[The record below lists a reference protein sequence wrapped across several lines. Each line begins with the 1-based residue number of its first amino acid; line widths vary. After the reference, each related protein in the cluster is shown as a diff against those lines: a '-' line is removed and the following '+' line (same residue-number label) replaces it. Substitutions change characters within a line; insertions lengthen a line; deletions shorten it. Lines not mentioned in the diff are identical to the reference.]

1 LSLFQPKDENVESE
15 DDDDDDDDD
24 RHSRMLKNVTE
35 LPISAF
41 QGIETS
47 KI

>member
-1 LSLFQPKDENVESE
+1 MESE
-15 DDDDDDDDD
+15 DDDDDDEDDDDD
-24 RHSRMLKNVTE
+24 RSSRMVKNVTE